1 MCHLGCPFVISTLW
15 RDLEIP
21 PFRCRYSPL
30 RSSFSE
36 ASRNDRWELV
46 KITEGK
52 RENDRKGKSKG
63 TKGPN
68 SKSELPAL
76 DAPHRVGVGLG
87 EGGRVAAIEIQG
99 PGVRGGVLGG
109 GPIVGGTKIISEAH
123 SVGIDTL

>member
-76 DAPHRVGVGLG
+76 NAPHRVGAGLG
-87 EGGRVAAIEIQG
+87 DVVRGAVPEEDAAGGRS
-99 PGVRGGVLGG
+99 GVLGG
-109 GPIVGGTKIISEAH
+109 GPIEGGAKIITKTD